1 MASVPR
7 PDGPPQGNP
16 RAYVTAT
23 DDRHTLTVLPGA
35 EPDDVATAL
44 ESIPPASFLTFDR
57 SPLDRDGVAL
67 QFRAQPDEATAVT
80 DPPTVPAPAWTPTV
94 APDVHV
100 PSGVLG
106 DARWRHDRAAVPA
119 WWTTI
124 YGTIVAGPWADRYDA
139 TDVGAGDP
147 DARAAYGVAQPDATV
162 ATRHAPDQIAWDRHL
177 AAQTGRLRDHH
188 GGPLAA
194 FSDDLSRLAFQVGAA
209 LVAAGIP
216 LADLSGIAPHG
227 GALVVPARRGS
238 PAGVALDWL
247 TDPHRPALD
256 SYGDHASVLPDVM
269 GYALASLLGTLGFRV
284 GRGKGTRSHLVT
296 AAPTP

>member
-7 PDGPPQGNP
+7 PDGPPPGNP
-16 RAYVTAT
+16 RAYVTT
-23 DDRHTLTVLPGA
+23 TTDRHTLTVLPGA
-35 EPDDVATAL
+35 EPDDVAAAL
-44 ESIPPASFLTFDR
+44 ADIPPASFLTFDR

-67 QFRAQPDEATAVT
+67 RFRAQPDGAAPA
-80 DPPTVPAPAWTPTV
+80 DPPTVPASDWTPTV
-94 APDVHV
+94 PRDVHV
-100 PSGVLG
+100 PAGVLG

-139 TDVGAGDP
+139 SDAGAGDP

-162 ATRHAPDQIAWDRHL
+162 ATRHAPDQLAWERHL
-177 AAQTGRLRDHH
+177 AAQTGRLRDEH
-188 GGPLAA
+188 GGPLVPLG
-194 FSDDLSRLAFQVGAA
+194 DDVGRLAFQVGAA
-209 LVAAGIP
+209 LVAAGVP
-216 LADLSGIAPHG
+216 LADVGGTDPHG
-227 GALVVPARRGS
+227 GALVVPARLSS

-256 SYGDHASVLPDVM
+256 SYGDNAGVLPDVM

-296 AAPTP
+296 AAPAP